1 MKVNDSFL
9 PPNCWCVIR
18 KGKWDPMGW
27 RTEDFGEYRKI
38 VLELRFKIRKA
49 SPLLISRIKKG
60 EATEKLIKC
69 DSAVLNIFCS
79 LILISKQ
86 RWYEN
91 RDFFGGGILSDS

>member
-1 MKVNDSFL
+1 
-9 PPNCWCVIR
+9 
-18 KGKWDPMGW
+18 MGW

-91 RDFFGGGILSDS
+91 RDFFGGGYPQ